1 MLKPS
6 IKRQDTSKNNT
17 ELVCVGH
24 PLLGGEPLLSIL
36 RVSREAPSEKTN
48 FSFVSSYQLD
58 IASGLFWKATVSTPF
73 RGGESTLITQTPG
86 NKGI

>member
-1 MLKPS
+1 MPKPS
-6 IKRQDTSKNNT
+6 IKRQDTSKNTT

-24 PLLGGEPLLSIL
+24 SLLGREPLLSIL
-36 RVSREAPSEKTN
+36 RVSREAPLEKT
-48 FSFVSSYQLD
+48 FFLCESYQLD

-73 RGGESTLITQTPG
+73 RRGGSTLITQTPG